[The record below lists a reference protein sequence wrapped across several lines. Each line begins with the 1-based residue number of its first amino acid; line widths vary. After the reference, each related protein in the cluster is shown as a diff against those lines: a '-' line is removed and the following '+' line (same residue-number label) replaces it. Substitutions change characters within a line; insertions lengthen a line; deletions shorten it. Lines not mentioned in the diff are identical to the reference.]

1 MRQARI
7 RGEGLSYYHCL
18 SRVVDRR
25 FIFGDEEREFAVA
38 LMRKLE
44 AFLGLRVVTYAL
56 MSNHFHLLVEE
67 PDREALPPLDR
78 ATLLRRLGYL
88 YDRFTVESVRE
99 ELDRAAA
106 TGNAVWMAQILGRY
120 ERRMGDVSIFM
131 KEFKQRF
138 TQWYN
143 RRMGRKGTL
152 WEERFKSV
160 LVEGHEK
167 ALMTVAAYID
177 LNAVRAGMVE
187 RVEDYRWCG
196 YASAVAGNRWA
207 REGLGRIL
215 RHSPLVSGE
224 DWETNWEATAP
235 VYRLWLYDQGEAPEV
250 EDEGGKIRKVRKGF
264 SSAEV
269 EAERERG
276 GKMPLRQVIRLRVRY
291 FTDGAVLG
299 GAAFVESVYARHRER
314 YGLKRKT
321 GARPMEEADWEG
333 LCVLRDLKRDRI
345 G

>member
-38 LMRKLE
+38 LMGKLE
-44 AFLGLRVVTYAL
+44 AFLGLRVVTYAV
-56 MSNHFHLLVEE
+56 MSNHFHVLVEE
-67 PDREALPPLDR
+67 PDRDQLPPLDR
-78 ATLLRRLGYL
+78 ETLLRRLGFL
-88 YDRFTVESVRE
+88 YDGFTVESVRQ
-99 ELDRAAA
+99 ELERAAA
-106 TGNAVWMAQILGRY
+106 TGSGVWEAEILARY
-120 ERRMGDVSIFM
+120 QRRMGDVSIFM

-143 RRMGRKGTL
+143 RRNGRKGTL
-152 WEERFKSV
+152 WEERFKSL
-160 LVEGHEK
+160 LVEGDEK

-187 RVEDYRWCG
+187 RAEDYRWCG

-215 RHSPLVSGE
+215 RHSSQVSGE
-224 DWETNWEATAP
+224 DWEREWEATAP
-235 VYRLWLYDQGEAPEV
+235 IYRLWLYDQGEAPEV
-250 EDEGGKIRKVRKGF
+250 EHDEGGIGPVRRGF
-264 SSAEV
+264 RSAEV
-269 EAERERG
+269 EAERARG
-276 GKMPLRQVIRLRVRY
+276 GKLPLRQVIRLRVRY
-291 FTDGAVLG
+291 LTDGAVLG
-299 GAAFVESVYARHRER
+299 AAAFVEKVFARHRER
-314 YGLKRKT
+314 FGLKRRT

-333 LCVLRDLKRDRI
+333 LCVLRALKRDRI